1 MNRHSTKTK
10 RLKSSLRSKSFS
22 DLDLKV
28 QVKHV
33 IKKIKVRNVGFLK
46 SSNEIK
52 VLDLQR
58 LSHTLPFW
66 ISKFCGTHIK
76 ICHPEAKYNRT
87 VFKTDSRRCV
97 RRYNT
102 YKWLKRSDGGPKT
115 TWNFITTSYRLN
127 KLEEFLRTA
136 HLKTTG
142 FTKVFEFQCI
152 DQLLNSS

>member
-22 DLDLKV
+22 DLDSSEV

-58 LSHTLPFW
+58 LSHTLPFESQSSVVR
-66 ISKFCGTHIK
+66 ILKYVILRPSTTELCLKLILEDAYGGTIP
-76 ICHPEAKYNRT
+76 IN
-87 VFKTDSRRCV
+87 D
-97 RRYNT
+97 
-102 YKWLKRSDGGPKT
+102 
-115 TWNFITTSYRLN
+115 
-127 KLEEFLRTA
+127 
-136 HLKTTG
+136 
-142 FTKVFEFQCI
+142 
-152 DQLLNSS
+152 

>member
-33 IKKIKVRNVGFLK
+33 TNLIKKIKVRNVGFLK

-58 LSHTLPFW
+58 LSHTLPFESQSSVVR
-66 ISKFCGTHIK
+66 ILKYVILRPSTTELCLKLILEDAYGGTIP
-76 ICHPEAKYNRT
+76 IN
-87 VFKTDSRRCV
+87 D
-97 RRYNT
+97 
-102 YKWLKRSDGGPKT
+102 
-115 TWNFITTSYRLN
+115 
-127 KLEEFLRTA
+127 
-136 HLKTTG
+136 
-142 FTKVFEFQCI
+142 
-152 DQLLNSS
+152 

>member
-58 LSHTLPFW
+58 LSHTLPFESQSSVVR
-66 ISKFCGTHIK
+66 ILKYVILRPSTTELCLKLILEDAYEGTIP
-76 ICHPEAKYNRT
+76 IN
-87 VFKTDSRRCV
+87 D
-97 RRYNT
+97 
-102 YKWLKRSDGGPKT
+102 
-115 TWNFITTSYRLN
+115 
-127 KLEEFLRTA
+127 
-136 HLKTTG
+136 
-142 FTKVFEFQCI
+142 
-152 DQLLNSS
+152 